1 MVLMLVEVLLNRDV
15 LSLELLES
23 LHDVLLD
30 VISHFKLWP
39 CD

>member
-1 MVLMLVEVLLNRDV
+1 MLILVEMLLQCDV

-30 VISHFKLWP
+30 VVSQLKLWP
-39 CD
+39 CY